1 MSKEI
6 TKTIIV
12 FLIIYSLILTLFFIF
27 SIDLINDKTQY
38 NMQLQK
44 ENKRCEIQL
53 DSLKNDYER
62 LQNEYK

>member
-12 FLIIYSLILTLFFIF
+12 FLIIYSLILTLLFIA

-62 LQNEYK
+62 LQDE

>member
-6 TKTIIV
+6 VKTIIV
-12 FLIIYSLILTLFFIF
+12 FLIIYSLILTLFFIA
-27 SIDLINDKTQY
+27 SIDVINDKTQY
-38 NMQLQK
+38 NTQLQK
-44 ENKRCEIQL
+44 ENKRCAIQL